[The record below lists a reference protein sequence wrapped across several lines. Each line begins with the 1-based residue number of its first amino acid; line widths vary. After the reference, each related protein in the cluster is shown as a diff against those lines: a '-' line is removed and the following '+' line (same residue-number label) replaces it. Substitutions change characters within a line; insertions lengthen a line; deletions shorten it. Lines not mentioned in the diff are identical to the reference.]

1 MSLSLPSLNVA
12 AGSSLLLSRQCSSW
26 PPLSTLPS
34 PVPCPV
40 APHPSSHPS
49 PCSCFDHKPAPWA
62 PSSVLRHATR
72 LIAFVLQVKLLPF
85 SWNVC
90 PHLHLSKPNGTSK
103 AEVKCCLFWGV
114 LFCQP
119 GRMKHLLSVPIARGS
134 SVSRRTYHFPYY
146 CCYYLQICFF
156 S

>member
-1 MSLSLPSLNVA
+1 M
-12 AGSSLLLSRQCSSW
+12 LLLAPHCCCHVSAPRDPHSAHF
-26 PPLSTLPS
+26 PVPS
-34 PVPCPV
+34 PVLWPLT
-40 APHPSSHPS
+40 PHHI
-49 PCSCFDHKPAPWA
+49 PAPA
-62 PSSVLRHATR
+62 LVLITSQPPERHPRSSVHATR